1 MADIDDAVLNDLR
14 GRLQDISLRANRLQ
28 EWVELESFVSK
39 LVNSF
44 SRLHEEVRRTA
55 GPTRP
60 VNPANFTADRL
71 TTFQALWQNCE
82 TADLLDLEEREKIL
96 VFIKQPL
103 ALGIGSD
110 TDPQI
115 AEWIANLQQ
124 RGVQIGAAI
133 AGLNPPGIVEGCD
146 EFDKSLKRRVN
157 AHRQRVVAEMK
168 ALAVKTAELQDR
180 IVANTPAQPGNP
192 GN

>member
-1 MADIDDAVLNDLR
+1 MADIDDAVLNEIK
-14 GRLQDISLRANRLQ
+14 GRLHDITLRANRLQ
-28 EWVELESFVSK
+28 EWVDLESFVNK

-44 SRLHEEVRRTA
+44 SRVHEEVRRAA

-60 VNPANFTADRL
+60 VNPASFTAERL

-103 ALGIGSD
+103 ALGIGFD

-115 AEWIANLQQ
+115 AEWIADLQQ
-124 RGVQIGAAI
+124 KGAQIGAAI
-133 AGLNPPGIVEGCD
+133 AAMNPPGIVAGCD

-168 ALAVKTAELQDR
+168 ALAAKTTELQDR
-180 IVANTPAQPGNP
+180 IVANTPAPPGNP
-192 GN
+192 GS